1 MKKLILI
8 VALSMGVSIT
18 HGQEYK
24 VICKRISGC
33 PVINGTCPTCEII
46 ARKKSASEKL
56 DEKIDRMLEEYKA
69 NLKKEYPPNFFEVK
83 RSKRKP
89 SGWETYAYPTWK
101 GLRVLY

>member
-1 MKKLILI
+1 MVCGLLLATGVLEVVLRVHNPFETRVIGDKI
-8 VALSMGVSIT
+8 VLLANRT
-18 HGQEYK
+18 YEYK
-24 VICKRISGC
+24 
-33 PVINGTCPTCEII
+33 NDL
-46 ARKKSASEKL
+46 SEKL

-89 SGWETYAYPTWK
+89 SGWETYVYPTWK